1 MELPPRFDEEG
12 NKKPEGD
19 DFAAKIQDMLAGKG
33 MAGQLFKGLM
43 GGAEDDGG
51 RGSSSGRRRRRD
63 R

>member
-1 MELPPRFDEEG
+1 MELPPRFDEQG

-19 DFAAKIQDMLAGKG
+19 NFAEKIQDMLAGKG

-43 GGAEDDGG
+43 GGEESDHGK
-51 RGSSSGRRRRRD
+51 GSSSGRRRRRD